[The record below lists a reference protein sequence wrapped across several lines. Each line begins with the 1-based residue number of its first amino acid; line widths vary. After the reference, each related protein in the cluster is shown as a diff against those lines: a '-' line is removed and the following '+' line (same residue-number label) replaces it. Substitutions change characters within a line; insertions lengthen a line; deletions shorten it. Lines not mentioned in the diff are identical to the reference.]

1 MVDGVLLLTGYYSA
15 SLAGFSC
22 AGGGMVN
29 PITQGLERGGARF
42 FCLANALRR
51 CLFMTTCWMRGLR
64 RKLVCTLRWAVWAAP
79 LALSAHVVETGHATV
94 SLSGKQVFVAIS
106 IPVAALVGADD
117 NADGQLD
124 RAEIQAHQAALIAQ
138 VQGGVVLE
146 GDGRKA
152 LWSQMVLTP
161 GQAPDTPPSGAP
173 PAPPPPQILV
183 VAAAIWESVPA
194 VVTLDYGLWSRAP
207 VAPLGASALAVET
220 LKVNVSR
227 TQDGKTLAQEVGL
240 LSPGQSRLEFF
251 APVQRHV
258 ANFVRHGFEH
268 IMGGADHI
276 VFLVALLASGIS
288 VRRWAALLTAFTVAH
303 GVTFGLASMG
313 WVSVSAALVE
323 PAIAAS
329 IVLVSA
335 LHLLR
340 MQMRLQW
347 ELLLVFALGLV
358 HGLGFASA
366 MREEGSSLLI
376 ALSPYP
382 VWSIVGFNL
391 GIEAGQ
397 CAVALALY
405 AMVQVLRRLFA
416 GQGDAVWQ
424 RVAGALAMAMGAF
437 WLVQRVV

>member
-1 MVDGVLLLTGYYSA
+1 M
-15 SLAGFSC
+15 
-22 AGGGMVN
+22 N
-29 PITQGLERGGARF
+29 I
-42 FCLANALRR
+42 
-51 CLFMTTCWMRGLR
+51 CWMRGFC
-64 RKLVCTLRWAVWAAP
+64 RKLVRTLRWAVWAAP
-79 LALSAHVVETGHATV
+79 LALSAHVVEIGHATV

-106 IPVAALVGADD
+106 IPVSALVGADD
-117 NADGQLD
+117 NADGRLD
-124 RAEIQAHQAALIAQ
+124 RAEIQAHQPALIAQ
-138 VQGGVVLE
+138 VQAGMVVE

-152 LWSQMVLTP
+152 IWRQMVLTP
-161 GQAPDTPPSGAP
+161 TQVANAQPSGTP
-173 PAPPPPQILV
+173 STPQPPQILV
-183 VAAAIWESVPA
+183 VAAAAWELAPA
-194 VVTLDYGLWSRAP
+194 VVTLDYALWSRAP
-207 VAPLGASALAVET
+207 LAPLGAPGPVVET

-227 TQDGKTLAQEVGL
+227 SQDGKTLAQEVGL
-240 LSPGQSRLEFF
+240 LSRQQSRLEFF

-258 ANFVRHGFEH
+258 ANFVGHGFDH

-276 VFLVALLASGIS
+276 VFLVALLATGIS

-313 WVSVSAALVE
+313 WVSVSATLVE

-335 LHLLR
+335 LHLLGLR
-340 MQMRLQW
+340 MLLKW
-347 ELLLVFALGLV
+347 ELLLVFGLGLV

-366 MREEGSSLLI
+366 LREEGAGLLI

-397 CAVALALY
+397 CVVALALY
-405 AMVQVLRRLFA
+405 AIVQVLRRLFA

-424 RVAGALAMAMGAF
+424 RSAGAIAMAMGAF
-437 WLVQRVV
+437 WLVERIV

>member
-1 MVDGVLLLTGYYSA
+1 MNTCLS
-15 SLAGFSC
+15 
-22 AGGGMVN
+22 
-29 PITQGLERGGARF
+29 RRF
-42 FCLANALRR
+42 FRSLWRNVQCALW
-51 CLFMTTCWMRGLR
+51 L
-64 RKLVCTLRWAVWAAP
+64 AP

-106 IPVAALVGADD
+106 IPVAALTGADD
-117 NADGQLD
+117 NADGVLD
-124 RAEIQAHQAALIAQ
+124 RAEIWAHQADLITQ
-138 VQGGVVLE
+138 VQSGVGLE

-152 LWSQMVLTP
+152 VWSQMVLTP
-161 GQAPDTPPSGAP
+161 AQSPDSPAAGAAVSAP
-173 PAPPPPQILV
+173 PQLLAV
-183 VAAAIWESVPA
+183 GAAAWEAAPA
-194 VVTLDYGLWSRAP
+194 VVTLDYGLWSRTPLA
-207 VAPLGASALAVET
+207 ALGAPGPVVET

-227 TQDGKTLAQEVGL
+227 TQDGKTLAEEVGL
-240 LSPGQSRLEFF
+240 LSPHQSHLEFF

-258 ANFVRHGFEH
+258 ANFARHGFDH
-268 IMGGADHI
+268 ILGGADHI

-288 VRRWAALLTAFTVAH
+288 MRRWAALLTAFTVAH

-340 MQMRLQW
+340 KQVVLKW
-347 ELLLVFALGLV
+347 ELLLVFGLGLV

-366 MREEGSSLLI
+366 MREEGASQLI

-405 AMVQVLRRLFA
+405 ALVWVLCRLFA

-424 RVAGALAMAMGAF
+424 RAAGVLSLAVGAF
-437 WLVQRVV
+437 WLIERLV

>member
-1 MVDGVLLLTGYYSA
+1 MTIFWMS
-15 SLAGFSC
+15 S
-22 AGGGMVN
+22 
-29 PITQGLERGGARF
+29 
-42 FCLANALRR
+42 FCH
-51 CLFMTTCWMRGLR
+51 T
-64 RKLVCTLRWAVWAAP
+64 LVRTLRWAVWAVP
-79 LALSAHVVETGHATV
+79 LAVGAHVVETGHATV

-106 IPVAALVGADD
+106 IPVAAFVGADD
-117 NADGQLD
+117 NADGLLD
-124 RAEIQAHQAALIAQ
+124 RAEIQAHHAALMAQ
-138 VQGGVVLE
+138 VQNGMALE

-161 GQAPDTPPSGAP
+161 AQAPDVPPSGAP
-173 PAPPPPQILV
+173 STPQPPQILV
-183 VAAAIWESVPA
+183 VAAATWESVPA

-207 VAPLGASALAVET
+207 VAPPGASGLAVQT

-240 LSPGQSRLEFF
+240 LSIRRSRLEFF

-258 ANFVRHGFEH
+258 ANFVGHGFEH

-288 VRRWAALLTAFTVAH
+288 VRRWAVLLTAFTVAH

-313 WVSVSAALVE
+313 WVSVPAALVE

-340 MQMRLQW
+340 MQMRLKW
-347 ELLLVFALGLV
+347 ELLLVFGLGLV

-424 RVAGALAMAMGAF
+424 RVAGAMAMAMGIF
-437 WLVQRVV
+437 WLVERAV

>member
-1 MVDGVLLLTGYYSA
+1 MNICL
-15 SLAGFSC
+15 
-22 AGGGMVN
+22 
-29 PITQGLERGGARF
+29 PRRF
-42 FCLANALRR
+42 FRSLWRSVQCALW
-51 CLFMTTCWMRGLR
+51 L
-64 RKLVCTLRWAVWAAP
+64 AP
-79 LALSAHVVETGHATV
+79 LALSAHVVETGSATV

-106 IPVAALVGADD
+106 IPVAALTGADD
-117 NADGQLD
+117 NADGMLD
-124 RAEIQAHQAALIAQ
+124 RAEIQAHQADLIAQ
-138 VQGGVVLE
+138 VQSGVGLE

-152 LWSQMVLTP
+152 AWSQLVLTP
-161 GQAPDTPPSGAP
+161 AQAPDAPVAGAP
-173 PAPPPPQILV
+173 VSSAPPQLLAV
-183 VAAAIWESVPA
+183 GAAAWDDAPA
-194 VVTLDYGLWSRAP
+194 VVTLDYGLWSRTP
-207 VAPLGASALAVET
+207 LVALGALGEPGPVVET
-220 LKVNVSR
+220 LKVKVSR
-227 TQDGKTLAQEVGL
+227 TQDGKTLAEEVGL
-240 LSPGQSRLEFF
+240 LSPHQSRLEFF

-258 ANFVRHGFEH
+258 AHFARHGFDH

-329 IVLVSA
+329 IVVVSA

-340 MQMRLQW
+340 MQVVLKW
-347 ELLLVFALGLV
+347 ELLLVFGLGLV

-366 MREEGSSLLI
+366 MREEGASQLI

-397 CAVALALY
+397 IAVALVLY
-405 AMVQVLRRLFA
+405 AMVWVLRRLFA
-416 GQGDAVWQ
+416 RQGDAVWQ
-424 RVAGALAMAMGAF
+424 RAAGVVSMAMGAF
-437 WLVQRVV
+437 WLIERVV

>member
-1 MVDGVLLLTGYYSA
+1 MVEGVLLLKGYYSVA
-15 SLAGFSC
+15 LAEI
-22 AGGGMVN
+22 AGADGGMVN
-29 PITQGLERGGARF
+29 PIAQGFERGGARF
-42 FCLANALRR
+42 FCAAKALRR
-51 CLFMTTCWMRGLR
+51 CLLMNTCWMRGFC
-64 RKLVCTLRWAVWAAP
+64 RKLVCTLRCAVWAAP

-94 SLSGKQVFVAIS
+94 SLSGKQAFVAIS

-124 RAEIQAHQAALIAQ
+124 RAEIQAHQAALMAQ
-138 VQGGVVLE
+138 VQSAVALD

-161 GQAPDTPPSGAP
+161 TPMPDAPASGTP
-173 PAPPPPQILV
+173 PAPQLPQILV
-183 VAAAIWESVPA
+183 VGAANWESVPA
-194 VVTLDYGLWSRAP
+194 VVTLDYSLWSRVP
-207 VAPLGASALAVET
+207 LAPLGVSGPVVET

-251 APVQRHV
+251 APVHRHV
-258 ANFVRHGFEH
+258 ANFVRHGFDH

-288 VRRWAALLTAFTVAH
+288 VRRWAVLLTAFTVAH
-303 GVTFGLASMG
+303 GVTFGLASLG

-340 MQMRLQW
+340 MQMLLKW
-347 ELLLVFALGLV
+347 ELLLVFGLGLV

-366 MREEGSSLLI
+366 MREDGSSLSI

-405 AMVQVLRRLFA
+405 ALVQVLRRLFA
-416 GQGDAVWQ
+416 RQADAVWQ
-424 RVAGALAMAMGAF
+424 RFAGAVAMAMGAF
-437 WLVQRVV
+437 WLVERVV

>member
-1 MVDGVLLLTGYYSA
+1 MNTCLS
-15 SLAGFSC
+15 
-22 AGGGMVN
+22 
-29 PITQGLERGGARF
+29 RRF
-42 FCLANALRR
+42 FRNLWRSVLCALW
-51 CLFMTTCWMRGLR
+51 F
-64 RKLVCTLRWAVWAAP
+64 AP
-79 LALSAHVVETGHATV
+79 LALSAHVVETGNATI

-106 IPVAALVGADD
+106 IPVAALTGADD
-117 NADGQLD
+117 NADGMLD

-138 VQGGVVLE
+138 VQSGVVLE

-152 LWSQMVLTP
+152 AWSQMVLTP
-161 GQAPDTPPSGAP
+161 AQAPDTPMAGAP
-173 PAPPPPQILV
+173 ASSPPPQLLAV
-183 VAAAIWESVPA
+183 GAAAWETAPA
-194 VVTLDYGLWSRAP
+194 LVTLDYGLWSRTP
-207 VAPLGASALAVET
+207 LVALGALGASGPVVET
-220 LKVNVSR
+220 LKVKVSR
-227 TQDGKTLAQEVGL
+227 TQDGKTLAEEVGL
-240 LSPGQSRLEFF
+240 LSPHQSRLEFF

-258 ANFVRHGFEH
+258 ANFARHGFDH
-268 IMGGADHI
+268 ILGGPDHI

-329 IVLVSA
+329 IVVVSA

-340 MQMRLQW
+340 RQVLLKW
-347 ELLLVFALGLV
+347 ELLLVLALGLV

-366 MREEGSSLLI
+366 MGEQGSSQVI

-391 GIEAGQ
+391 GVEAGQ
-397 CAVALALY
+397 IAVALTLY
-405 AMVQVLRRLFA
+405 AMVLVLRRLFE

-424 RVAGALAMAMGAF
+424 RAAGVLSMAMGVF
-437 WLVQRVV
+437 WLAERIV

>member
-1 MVDGVLLLTGYYSA
+1 
-15 SLAGFSC
+15 
-22 AGGGMVN
+22 MVN
-29 PITQGLERGGARF
+29 PIAQGFEHGSARV
-42 FCLANALRR
+42 FCLANALWRP
-51 CLFMTTCWMRGLR
+51 LFMNTCWMHGFF
-64 RKLVCTLRWAVWAAP
+64 RKLVRTLRWAVWVAP
-79 LALSAHVVETGHATV
+79 LALSAHVVETGHANV

-117 NADGQLD
+117 NADGKLD
-124 RAEIQAHQAALIAQ
+124 RAEIQTHQAALIAQ
-138 VQGGVVLE
+138 VQGGLVLE

-152 LWSQMVLTP
+152 LWSDMVLTSS
-161 GQAPDTPPSGAP
+161 QAPDVPPTGAP
-173 PAPPPPQILV
+173 LMPHAPQILV
-183 VAAAIWESVPA
+183 VGAANWDSVPEM
-194 VVTLDYGLWSRAP
+194 VTLDYGLWSRVP
-207 VAPLGASALAVET
+207 LAPLGVSGPVVET

-340 MQMRLQW
+340 MQMQLKW
-347 ELLLVFALGLV
+347 ELLLVFGLGLV

-405 AMVQVLRRLFA
+405 ALVQALRRLFA
-416 GQGDAVWQ
+416 GQGDAVWP
-424 RVAGALAMAMGAF
+424 RLACALAMAMGVF

>member
-1 MVDGVLLLTGYYSA
+1 MNTCLS
-15 SLAGFSC
+15 
-22 AGGGMVN
+22 
-29 PITQGLERGGARF
+29 RRF
-42 FCLANALRR
+42 FRSLWGAAQCAL
-51 CLFMTTCWMRGLR
+51 W
-64 RKLVCTLRWAVWAAP
+64 LVP
-79 LALSAHVVETGHATV
+79 LALGAHVVETGHATV
-94 SLSGKQVFVAIS
+94 RLSGKQVFVAIS
-106 IPVAALVGADD
+106 IPVAALTGADD
-117 NADGQLD
+117 NADGVLD
-124 RAEIQAHQAALIAQ
+124 RAEILAHQAALIAQ
-138 VQGGVVLE
+138 VQSGMALE

-152 LWSQMVLTP
+152 VWSQMVLTP
-161 GQAPDTPPSGAP
+161 APVPEAPYAGAP
-173 PAPPPPQILV
+173 AAWSAPPQLLV
-183 VAAAIWESVPA
+183 VGAAAWDEAPA
-194 VVTLDYGLWSRAP
+194 VVTLDYSLWSRTPLAAIGAP
-207 VAPLGASALAVET
+207 GPVVET

-227 TQDGKTLAQEVGL
+227 TQGGKARAEEVGL
-240 LSPGQSRLEFF
+240 LSPKQSRLEFF

-258 ANFVRHGFEH
+258 ANFARHGFDH

-276 VFLVALLASGIS
+276 VFLVALLASGIH

-340 MQMRLQW
+340 MQVLLKW
-347 ELLLVFALGLV
+347 ELLLVFCLGLV

-366 MREEGSSLLI
+366 MREEGATQLI

-405 AMVQVLRRLFA
+405 ALVRALRRLFA
-416 GQGDAVWQ
+416 RQGDAVWQ
-424 RVAGALAMAMGAF
+424 RAAGVLSLAVGAF
-437 WLVQRVV
+437 WLVERVV

>member
-1 MVDGVLLLTGYYSA
+1 
-15 SLAGFSC
+15 
-22 AGGGMVN
+22 MVN
-29 PITQGLERGGARF
+29 PIAQALARGGARF

-51 CLFMTTCWMRGLR
+51 CLFMNTCRMRGFC
-64 RKLVCTLRWAVWAAP
+64 RKLVCTLRWAVWAVP
-79 LALSAHVVETGHATV
+79 LALSAHVVETGHASV
-94 SLSGKQVFVAIS
+94 SLSGKQVFVAFS
-106 IPVAALVGADD
+106 VPVAALVGADD
-117 NADGQLD
+117 NADGVLD
-124 RAEIQAHQAALIAQ
+124 RAEIQAHQAALVAQ
-138 VQGGVVLE
+138 VQGGVALE

-161 GQAPDTPPSGAP
+161 TQTPDAPPSGAP
-173 PAPPPPQILV
+173 SAPQPPQILLV
-183 VAAAIWESVPA
+183 GAAAWELAPA

-207 VAPLGASALAVET
+207 VAARGAPGPVVET

-227 TQDGKTLAQEVGL
+227 TEDGKTLAQEVGL
-240 LSPGQSRLEFF
+240 LSPRQSRLEFF

-258 ANFVRHGFEH
+258 ANFLRHGFDH

-340 MQMRLQW
+340 MQMLLKW
-347 ELLLVFALGLV
+347 ELLLVFGLGLV

-366 MREEGSSLLI
+366 MLEEGAGPLI

-405 AMVQVLRRLFA
+405 AMVQVMRRLFA

-424 RVAGALAMAMGAF
+424 RAAGAMAMAMGAF
-437 WLVQRVV
+437 WLVERVV

>member
-1 MVDGVLLLTGYYSA
+1 
-15 SLAGFSC
+15 
-22 AGGGMVN
+22 
-29 PITQGLERGGARF
+29 
-42 FCLANALRR
+42 
-51 CLFMTTCWMRGLR
+51 MRGFC
-64 RKLVCTLRWAVWAAP
+64 RKLVCTLRWAVWATP
-79 LALSAHVVETGHATV
+79 LALSAHVVEIGHATV
-94 SLSGKQVFVAIS
+94 SLSGKQVFVAVS

-124 RAEIQAHQAALIAQ
+124 RAEIQAHQTALIAQ
-138 VQGGVVLE
+138 VQAGVVFE

-152 LWSQMVLTP
+152 IWRQMVLTP
-161 GQAPDTPPSGAP
+161 TQVPTAQPSGPPSTP
-173 PAPPPPQILV
+173 QPPQILV
-183 VAAAIWESVPA
+183 VAAAAWELAPA

-207 VAPLGASALAVET
+207 LAPLGAPGPVVET

-227 TQDGKTLAQEVGL
+227 AQDGKPLAQEVGL
-240 LSPGQSRLEFF
+240 LSPRQSRLEFF

-258 ANFVRHGFEH
+258 ANFVGHGFDH

-276 VFLVALLASGIS
+276 VFLLALLATGIS
-288 VRRWAALLTAFTVAH
+288 VRRWAALLTAFTLAH

-335 LHLLR
+335 IHLLGMR
-340 MQMRLQW
+340 MLLKW
-347 ELLLVFALGLV
+347 ELLLVFGLGLV

-366 MREEGSSLLI
+366 LREEGASLLI

-405 AMVQVLRRLFA
+405 AIVQVLRRLFA
-416 GQGDAVWQ
+416 GQDDAIWQ
-424 RVAGALAMAMGAF
+424 RYAGAMAMAMGGF
-437 WLVQRVV
+437 WLVERIV

>member
-1 MVDGVLLLTGYYSA
+1 MVEGVLLLMGYYSVA
-15 SLAGFSC
+15 LAEI
-22 AGGGMVN
+22 AGADGGMVN
-29 PITQGLERGGARF
+29 PIAQGFERGGARF
-42 FCLANALRR
+42 FCAAKALRR
-51 CLFMTTCWMRGLR
+51 CLLMNTCWMRGFC
-64 RKLVCTLRWAVWAAP
+64 RKLVCTLRCAVWAAP

-124 RAEIQAHQAALIAQ
+124 RAEIQVHQAALIAQ
-138 VQGGVVLE
+138 VQSAVALD

-161 GQAPDTPPSGAP
+161 TPMPDAPASGTP
-173 PAPPPPQILV
+173 PAPQLPQILV
-183 VAAAIWESVPA
+183 VGAANWGSVPA
-194 VVTLDYGLWSRAP
+194 VVTLDYSLWSRVP
-207 VAPLGASALAVET
+207 LAPLGVSGPVVET

-251 APVQRHV
+251 APVHRHV
-258 ANFVRHGFEH
+258 ANFVHHGFDH

-288 VRRWAALLTAFTVAH
+288 VRRWAVLLTAFTVAH
-303 GVTFGLASMG
+303 GVTFGLASLG

-340 MQMRLQW
+340 MQMLLKW
-347 ELLLVFALGLV
+347 ELLLVFGLGLV

-366 MREEGSSLLI
+366 MREDGSSLSI

-405 AMVQVLRRLFA
+405 ALVRVLRRLFA
-416 GQGDAVWQ
+416 RQGDAVWQ
-424 RVAGALAMAMGAF
+424 RAAGVLSLAVGAF
-437 WLVQRVV
+437 WLVERVV

>member
-1 MVDGVLLLTGYYSA
+1 MNTCL
-15 SLAGFSC
+15 
-22 AGGGMVN
+22 
-29 PITQGLERGGARF
+29 PRRF
-42 FCLANALRR
+42 FRSLWRAVQCALW
-51 CLFMTTCWMRGLR
+51 L
-64 RKLVCTLRWAVWAAP
+64 AP

-106 IPVAALVGADD
+106 IPVAALTGADD
-117 NADGQLD
+117 NADGVLD
-124 RAEIQAHQAALIAQ
+124 RTEIQAHQADLIAQ
-138 VQGGVVLE
+138 VQSGLGLE

-152 LWSQMVLTP
+152 VWSQMVLTP
-161 GQAPDTPPSGAP
+161 AQPTETPSAGAP
-173 PAPPPPQILV
+173 ASAAPPQLLAV
-183 VAAAIWESVPA
+183 GAAAWDDAPV
-194 VVTLDYGLWSRAP
+194 VVTLDYGLWSRTP
-207 VAPLGASALAVET
+207 LVALGAPGTVVET

-227 TQDGKTLAQEVGL
+227 TQDGKTLAEEVGL
-240 LSPGQSRLEFF
+240 LSPHQSRLEFF

-258 ANFVRHGFEH
+258 AHFARHGFDH

-329 IVLVSA
+329 IVVVSA

-340 MQMRLQW
+340 VQVVLKW
-347 ELLLVFALGLV
+347 ELLLVFGLGLV

-366 MREEGSSLLI
+366 MREEGASQLI

-397 CAVALALY
+397 IAIALVLY
-405 AMVQVLRRLFA
+405 AMVWVLRRLFA
-416 GQGDAVWQ
+416 RQGDAVWQ
-424 RVAGALAMAMGAF
+424 RAAGVLSMAMGAF
-437 WLVQRVV
+437 WLVERIV